1 MVIATV
7 ALVQLGVGVW
17 LDRHYNRQVGR
28 FYLWAAMYPLF
39 YWMLMLLITV
49 RATPG
54 ALFGRSG
61 KTSHWKT
68 ERVAIDEDAMLAAG
82 PA

>member
-7 ALVQLGVGVW
+7 ALVQLAVGVW
-17 LDRHYNRQVGR
+17 LDRRYNRSVGR

-39 YWMLMLLITV
+39 YWMLMLVITV
-49 RATPG
+49 TATPA
-54 ALFGRSG
+54 ALLRRRV

-68 ERVAIDEDAMLAAG
+68 ERVAVDEESVAVGAA
-82 PA
+82 